1 MYNPNPQDIS
11 VRWGIR
17 VPLRDG
23 TSLAADLYL
32 PTSLSAV
39 EDCPSQAAQA
49 WPTILVRTPYG
60 RSTQTMIEQ
69 GRYFARHGY
78 AVLQVDVRGR
88 GDSDGSFVP
97 YRNEGA
103 DGYDTIEWAAEQT
116 WCNGTVGTL
125 GGSYLARIQWLTAL
139 HQPPHLKAM
148 VTLVSPSDPFVEWP
162 LGIPDPMHL
171 SWLFMVSDRTMQNVD
186 VVDWERVYTDL
197 PLVTMDEETGRQIP
211 AWREEFRH
219 RQLDEWWKQLSY
231 QTRFNEIDLPVLH
244 ISGWYDDEQ
253 IGTPLNFIGMTN
265 AGKSEFARRSQRLIM
280 GPWPHRVNQSTK
292 LGPLDFGLQSLIDL
306 QGEQLKFFDYW
317 LKQQDNGLNEEA
329 PVSLFIMG
337 INQWRQ
343 EHEWPLAR
351 TLYTKFYLHSHGQA
365 NSLFGNGF
373 LLPKEPEESEN
384 PSDTYFYNPEN
395 PVPFIT
401 EPTSAQIGGPDDY
414 APIHRRDDVLVYTTE
429 TFQEPLEITG
439 PVQMELYAA
448 TSAPDTDFMVQL
460 HDVWPSGYAQR
471 LCDGMVRIRFR
482 KGMDQPQLVE
492 PGLIERY
499 VIHLWNTSQV
509 ILPGHRL
516 RVHVTSSAF
525 PKYDRN
531 PNTGDELGQTNRL
544 SAARQTIFH
553 SPEHPSALILPVIP
567 NG

>member
-186 VVDWERVYTDL
+186 VVDWERVYTHL

-211 AWREEFRH
+211 AWREELRH